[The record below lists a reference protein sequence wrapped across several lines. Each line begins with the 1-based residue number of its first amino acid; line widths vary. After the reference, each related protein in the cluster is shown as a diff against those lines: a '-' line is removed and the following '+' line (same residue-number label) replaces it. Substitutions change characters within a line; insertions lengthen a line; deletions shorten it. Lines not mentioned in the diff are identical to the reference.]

1 VRLVESL
8 GGDRA
13 MLAEISDRIT
23 VKYVR
28 AETMKSGRQEAVVGL
43 QAPRHVEI
51 VRTELLARR
60 AS

>member
-1 VRLVESL
+1 
-8 GGDRA
+8 